1 MGDAVR
7 IIGIIAGLVL
17 AGLVLWK
24 GIPLNIAGM
33 QVNPVRTD
41 VVAVSG
47 IDSAQLIKEDA
58 SQRTILLVPRSETG
72 KSRFSACSEP
82 PPDVAINLIQSLNAS
97 LDALAKRGSDLEA
110 SIAAKMTSDLKSTAE
125 QIFQRSQ
132 GIQLLRDTMFRLCE
146 ALQNG
151 VIEKD
156 DYRVLIQNLIT
167 TANFIIPFEQCTGMA
182 RANQGQIASEI
193 LDKLLNS
200 CLSAATSF
208 TELLQRAAGNLKPY
222 YLPVVPAQNP
232 SRDREPD
239 ISQGPVVGPPA
250 VGNHDCGAV
259 SEHPERP
266 ALVRI
271 CRPLGTRPKRLH
283 K

>member
-1 MGDAVR
+1 MG
-7 IIGIIAGLVL
+7 ISGIWQQTEATRNLGIVAGLILGIV
-17 AGLVLWK
+17 VLWR

-33 QVNPVRTD
+33 QVNQARTD

-47 IDSAQLIKEDA
+47 NDSAQLVKEDA
-58 SQRTILLVPRSETG
+58 SQRTILLVPRADTG

-82 PPDVAINLIQSLNAS
+82 PPDVAQNLIQSVNAS
-97 LDALAKRGSDLEA
+97 LEALAKRGSTLDA

-156 DYRVLIQNLIT
+156 DYRVLIQSLIT

-182 RANQGQIASEI
+182 RANQGQIATDTAE
-193 LDKLLNS
+193 KLLTS
-200 CLSAATSF
+200 CLSAAGAFS
-208 TELLQRAAGNLKPY
+208 ELQVKANIKPLAASN
-222 YLPVVPAQNP
+222 Q
-232 SRDREPD
+232 
-239 ISQGPVVGPPA
+239 
-250 VGNHDCGAV
+250 
-259 SEHPERP
+259 
-266 ALVRI
+266 
-271 CRPLGTRPKRLH
+271 
-283 K
+283 